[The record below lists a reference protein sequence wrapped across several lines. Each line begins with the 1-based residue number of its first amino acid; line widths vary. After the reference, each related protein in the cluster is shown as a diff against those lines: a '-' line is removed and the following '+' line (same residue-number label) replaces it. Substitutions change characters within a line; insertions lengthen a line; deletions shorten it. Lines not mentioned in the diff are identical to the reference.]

1 MQASSPT
8 HATADEAIQT
18 AIRLLRGARKTVAL
32 TGAGISV
39 PSGIPDFRSR
49 ASGLWEKHD
58 PTEVASIDG
67 FKRSPESFYNWLQ
80 PLVSTIQKAKPNPAH
95 QALAQLQQMGHLD
108 EIVTQNI
115 DGLHEAA
122 GSRDVLA
129 VHGHTQTASCLAC
142 STQVETKPLWP
153 TVLSGNVPRCDECQD
168 PLKPDVVLFGELLP
182 LAIMHRAK
190 RAMDAADVVLAVG
203 SSLVVY
209 PVAGLPQ
216 RSLLQGGSMILLTL
230 GETPYD
236 KDAHVKIEADVAD
249 VLPRIVDG
257 LKQGSTHS

>member
-1 MQASSPT
+1 MHPSSSPT
-8 HATADEAIQT
+8 HPSVEDAVSAAVQ
-18 AIRLLRGARKTVAL
+18 LLRRAHRAVAL

-39 PSGIPDFRSR
+39 PSGIPDFRSPT
-49 ASGLWEKHD
+49 SGIWAHHD
-58 PTEVASIDG
+58 PAVVASIDG
-67 FKRSPESFYNWLQ
+67 FRRSPEIFYQWLQ
-80 PLVSTIQKAKPNPAH
+80 PLVETIQEAQPNPAH
-95 QALAQLQQMGHLD
+95 KAMARLQEMGYLH

-122 GSRDVLA
+122 GSRDVLP
-129 VHGHTQTASCLAC
+129 VHGHTQTASCLDC
-142 STQVETKPLWP
+142 SSQVETEPLWP
-153 TVLSGNVPRCDECQD
+153 TVLSGQVPRCNKCES

-182 LAIMHRAK
+182 LAVMHRAK

-216 RSLLQGGSMILLTL
+216 RSLTRGGSMILVTL

-236 KDAHVKIEADVAD
+236 NDVDVKIEADVAEI
-249 VLPRIVDG
+249 LPRIVEG
-257 LKQGSTHS
+257 LSS